1 MYMWD
6 PNSFED
12 RQVPP
17 MSAEMFSALV
27 TARVRP
33 LEGIEV
39 EGGKGLQLKLRVHGQ
54 DTTAQLDRY
63 YDRYRANPDSL
74 SKVIDEFAEALANGT
89 NVERAGN
96 AEFAAVADKLLPRLM
111 TAQQWMKKRDLG
123 LRIVVKSI
131 AEDLGAALIVD
142 EGNEIAYV
150 EIAAI
155 PVWDIESET
164 AYQVARDNLERA
176 SSNIST
182 TVSGERLETLLV
194 DLSPHAAARVLLDSR
209 IKDWQARVEGDLVL
223 GVPTHDLLLGFSR
236 QHPAFQ
242 ELRAQVAV
250 DARESPNGLLPN
262 LLLVREGGLELH
274 P

>member
-1 MYMWD
+1 MWD
-6 PNSFED
+6 SNSLED
-12 RQVPP
+12 RVVPP

-27 TARVRP
+27 TARLRP
-33 LEGIEV
+33 LQGIEV
-39 EGGKGLQLKLRVHGQ
+39 EGGKGLQLKLRLHGQ

-63 YDRYRANPDSL
+63 YDRYRANPDTL
-74 SKVIDEFAEALANGT
+74 SAVIDQFVEALVNGT

-96 AEFAAVADKLLPRLM
+96 AEFAAISDKLVPRLM
-111 TAQQWMKKRDLG
+111 TAQQWMNKRDLG

-164 AYQVARDNLERA
+164 AYEVARENLERI
-176 SSNIST
+176 STDIST
-182 TVSGERLETLLV
+182 TVSGEGLDTLLV

-209 IKDWQARVEGDLVL
+209 LKDWQARIEGDLVL
-223 GVPTHDLLLGFSR
+223 GVPTHDLMLGFSR
-236 QHPAFQ
+236 QHPAFEEWGRKWQ
-242 ELRAQVAV
+242 WMLRGAKWIA
-250 DARESPNGLLPN
+250 P
-262 LLLVREGGLELH
+262 
-274 P
+274 